1 MTVYFVVIVLWF
13 ASGVH
18 LVGSFHYGYHLNN
31 QTGTTYSKVVFYLW
45 LGLISFENM
54 VFTGNQSIKY
64 FVAIPS
70 LISCSWHIT
79 IWLIFL
85 ILIIRP
91 LLSWESTSH
100 QYAPIC
106 EVIEF
111 IDTLFSPSFNK
122 LCLPQ
127 MLETIIYQM
136 ETNRKAIGH
145 LWPTCRISLWC
156 LRQGEVRIR
165 ALPNLKF
172 IYRSSMVPAKRPWTW
187 AQSIWSLR
195 RWPKFALAG
204 CLFVVVINTMIRK

>member
-1 MTVYFVVIVLWF
+1 MTVYFVVIVLGF

-127 MLETIIYQM
+127 MLETIIYQGRRLVICGLRA
-136 ETNRKAIGH
+136 ESHFGVCVKERSELEH
-145 LWPTCRISLWC
+145 CQISSSFIDHPWY
-156 LRQGEVRIR
+156 Q
-165 ALPNLKF
+165 LKDHGPELSP
-172 IYRSSMVPAKRPWTW
+172 YEA
-187 AQSIWSLR
+187 
-195 RWPKFALAG
+195 
-204 CLFVVVINTMIRK
+204 

>member
-1 MTVYFVVIVLWF
+1 MTVYFVVIVLGF

-106 EVIEF
+106 EVWIYWYPF
-111 IDTLFSPSFNK
+111 FSFFQQIMPSSNVGN
-122 LCLPQ
+122 
-127 MLETIIYQM
+127 YY
-136 ETNRKAIGH
+136 
-145 LWPTCRISLWC
+145 
-156 LRQGEVRIR
+156 
-165 ALPNLKF
+165 LPNGNK
-172 IYRSSMVPAKRPWTW
+172 
-187 AQSIWSLR
+187 
-195 RWPKFALAG
+195 
-204 CLFVVVINTMIRK
+204 

>member
-1 MTVYFVVIVLWF
+1 MTVYFVVIVLGF

-31 QTGTTYSKVVFYLW
+31 QTGTTNSKVVFYLW
-45 LGLISFENM
+45 LGLISFENL

-79 IWLIFL
+79 IWLIFF

-111 IDTLFSPSFNK
+111 IDTLFLLLSTNYAFLKCWKLLFTKWKQIRRRLVICGLRAESHFGVCVKERSELEHCQISSSFIDH
-122 LCLPQ
+122 PW
-127 MLETIIYQM
+127 YQLKDHGP
-136 ETNRKAIGH
+136 E
-145 LWPTCRISLWC
+145 LSLY
-156 LRQGEVRIR
+156 E
-165 ALPNLKF
+165 A
-172 IYRSSMVPAKRPWTW
+172 
-187 AQSIWSLR
+187 
-195 RWPKFALAG
+195 
-204 CLFVVVINTMIRK
+204 